1 MSAGVKIQDL
11 LAPNQ
16 ADTEPLTSLADHD
29 WGADALQKLRE
40 NAGPLLGSNLIE
52 PLPGHV
58 ADALLAWAVCSYER
72 GAYEDAKVLL
82 AALPHGQ
89 ETPSLPLLKA
99 QAANAMA
106 LGDYR
111 ASAMHYA
118 QACTLT
124 QGDAELFFYWAQAE
138 YLQGRCD
145 HALTLLEDAVG
156 LLGANAEVGGGLHSR
171 CQGLLLKINTQSDGF
186 NDV

>member
-1 MSAGVKIQDL
+1 VSAGVKIQDL

-16 ADTEPLTSLADHD
+16 ADHD

-40 NAGPLLGSNLIE
+40 NTASPFASNFHE

-58 ADALLAWAVCSYER
+58 ADALLAWAVCSYEC

-82 AALPHGQ
+82 AALSHGQ
-89 ETPSLPLLKA
+89 ETPSLRLLKS
-99 QAANAMA
+99 QAANTMA

-111 ASAMHYA
+111 ASAMHYS

-124 QGDAELFFYWAQAE
+124 QGDAELLFYWAQAE

-145 HALTLLEDAVG
+145 HALTLLEDAGG
-156 LLGANAEVGGGLHSR
+156 LLGANAVVGGWLHSR
-171 CQGLLLKINTQSDGF
+171 CQKLLLKINTQSDGF